1 MHIYIYICS
10 LDLNNIQM
18 VSKIDRQKMILK
30 IIESKAVHNQ
40 DELQQYLQERGL
52 AVTQATLSRDINALN
67 LSKYRGEDGNLYYA
81 RGKVFSELAAPQSHD
96 ASGIISVEL
105 CGNMGVI
112 RTHPGF
118 ANVVAFSIDRSQ
130 PEVVAGTI
138 AGDDTVFLVLRG
150 GGILPRLKAQLGGIF
165 PGVEEKFI

>member
-1 MHIYIYICS
+1 MVN
-10 LDLNNIQM
+10 LNNIRM
-18 VSKIDRQKMILK
+18 ICKVDRQKMILS
-30 IIESKAVHNQ
+30 IIDSKAVHNQ

-52 AVTQATLSRDINALN
+52 AVTQATLSRDINALK
-67 LSKYRGEDGNLYYA
+67 LSKFRGEDGSLYYA
-81 RGKVFSELAAPQSHD
+81 RGKVFAEPAAARLHD
-96 ASGIISVEL
+96 ASGIISVEI

-138 AGDDTVFLVLRG
+138 AGDDTVMLVLRG
-150 GGILPRLKAQLGGIF
+150 NNISDRLEKQLEAIF
-165 PGVEEKFI
+165 PDIEEKFR